1 MAREPQIERTPP
13 LSIDEKQPDKTDET
27 APLPISLGGK
37 KTKSA
42 LILGRIARALEISNR
57 PLRERLQ
64 LTFNSDSLAVAATLK
79 TNDEVDQLISS
90 LTEMKGL
97 LPSTTEADEDV
108 DG

>member
-1 MAREPQIERTPP
+1 
-13 LSIDEKQPDKTDET
+13 
-27 APLPISLGGK
+27 LPISLGGK